1 VPTEIIVEAN
11 RAIRAIVALPH
22 PVVAVVQGPAA
33 GIGVSLALACDLV
46 LASDKAFFLLA
57 FTKIGLM
64 PDGGASALVAAAIG
78 RIRAMRM
85 ALLAERLPAAD
96 ALDWGLISAVYPAED
111 FDAEVDKALA
121 GLLAGP
127 AAAFAKT
134 KHAINA
140 ATLTELD
147 ATLDREYVGQSIL
160 LNAHDFREG
169 TRAFQDR
176 RTPKFTDS

>member
-1 VPTEIIVEAN
+1 
-11 RAIRAIVALPH
+11 
-22 PVVAVVQGPAA
+22 
-33 GIGVSLALACDLV
+33 
-46 LASDKAFFLLA
+46 
-57 FTKIGLM
+57 
-64 PDGGASALVAAAIG
+64 
-78 RIRAMRM
+78 MRL
-85 ALLAERLPAAD
+85 ALLAERLPATD
-96 ALDWGLISAVYPAED
+96 ALEWGLVSAVYPAED
-111 FDAEVDKALA
+111 FDAEVDKTLA

-140 ATLTELD
+140 ATLCELD

-176 RTPKFTDS
+176 RTPKFTDF